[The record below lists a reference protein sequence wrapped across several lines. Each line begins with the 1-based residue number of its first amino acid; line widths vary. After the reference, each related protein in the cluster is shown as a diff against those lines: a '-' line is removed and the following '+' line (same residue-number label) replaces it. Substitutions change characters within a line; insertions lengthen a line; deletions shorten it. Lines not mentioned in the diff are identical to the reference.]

1 MLVFR
6 RVQEGVE
13 GESSQIFVSFMWTWD
28 QSWSGPLSSIV
39 FNWCLYHHDI
49 LVLHHVPFAKC
60 NRWLFDHA
68 GSAWM
73 LVCQRDCCQSLQP
86 GNRQRRS
93 VPWIEEWPC
102 ATCGSMFAK
111 LGFKRTSL
119 KYLCCSRPF
128 WKLTCSFFA
137 GGFPKLFF
145 EGKPAQKTAKAG
157 CYRFHQEVILRNFE
171 GAINH
176 KRVPLIKP
184 SDPWS
189 ISTVNLPQTHSVH
202 LCHRWMS
209 SSKFPRCRACAEV
222 TISILICTKGP
233 TLSLLAFF
241 ERMLAKPPPYNKC
254 EWKSCRSTF
263 YALLASASFG
273 VGEPYDWC
281 FLASRLLL
289 ECSYPARSF
298 SPFQSYLD

>member
-1 MLVFR
+1 MVTLSPGDAPLKSRHLPTITFETICYCSFQACSGGGR
-6 RVQEGVE
+6 RGI
-13 GESSQIFVSFMWTWD
+13 SQIFVSFMWTWD

-39 FNWCLYHHDI
+39 FNWWLYHHDI

-102 ATCGSMFAK
+102 ATCWSMFAK
-111 LGFKRTSL
+111 IGIWENIPQISLLFKTL
-119 KYLCCSRPF
+119 LEIC
-128 WKLTCSFFA
+128 LFFFS

-145 EGKPAQKTAKAG
+145 EGKPTQKTAKAG
-157 CYRFHQEVILRNFE
+157 CYRFHQEVILGNFE

-176 KRVPLIKP
+176 KWVPLIKP

-189 ISTVNLPQTHSVH
+189 ISTVNLPETHSAH

-209 SSKFPRCRACAEV
+209 PSKFPRCRACAEV
-222 TISILICTKGP
+222 TISILICTTGP
-233 TLSLLAFF
+233 TLRLLAFWAHVAKATTLQQV
-241 ERMLAKPPPYNKC
+241 RMKILP
-254 EWKSCRSTF
+254 
-263 YALLASASFG
+263 
-273 VGEPYDWC
+273 
-281 FLASRLLL
+281 
-289 ECSYPARSF
+289 
-298 SPFQSYLD
+298 

>member
-1 MLVFR
+1 MVTLSPADAPLKSRHLPTITFETIR
-6 RVQEGVE
+6 RY
-13 GESSQIFVSFMWTWD
+13 VSF
-28 QSWSGPLSSIV
+28 QACSGGGRRGIFPDLCVVHVNMRSELIRTLELDRFQLMALSSWRPCPSSCSI
-39 FNWCLYHHDI
+39 CEMY
-49 LVLHHVPFAKC
+49 
-60 NRWLFDHA
+60 RWLFDDA

-111 LGFKRTSL
+111 LGFERTSL

-128 WKLTCSFFA
+128 WRFACSFFA

-145 EGKPAQKTAKAG
+145 DGKPSQKTAKAG
-157 CYRFHQEVILRNFE
+157 CYRFHQEVILGNFE

-176 KRVPLIKP
+176 KWVPLIKP

-222 TISILICTKGP
+222 TISILICTTGP
-233 TLSLLAFF
+233 TSSLLAFLSPCCQSHRRTTSAN
-241 ERMLAKPPPYNKC
+241 ENPAVAP
-254 EWKSCRSTF
+254 STH
-263 YALLASASFG
+263 
-273 VGEPYDWC
+273 C
-281 FLASRLLL
+281 
-289 ECSYPARSF
+289 
-298 SPFQSYLD
+298 